1 MRFRFFTKVKNN
13 KDNVKLMVLIFDDAK
28 KTLVEFELREGELVE
43 TSEVMKSLIAGSTEI
58 DEIDEE
64 EAQKLYPNIDIEDL
78 LKEYKNAQ

>member
-28 KTLVEFELREGELVE
+28 KTLDEFELREGELIE

-78 LKEYKNAQ
+78 LKEYKNA

>member
-28 KTLVEFELREGELVE
+28 KTLDEFELREGELIE
-43 TSEVMKSLIAGSTEI
+43 TSEVMKSLITGSTEI

-64 EAQKLYPNIDIEDL
+64 EAQKLYPNVDIEEL
-78 LKEYKNAQ
+78 LGEYRNG

>member
-1 MRFRFFTKVKNN
+1 MRFRFFSKVKNN
-13 KDNVKLMVLIFDDAK
+13 KDNVKLMVLIFDDSK
-28 KTLVEFELREGELVE
+28 KTLDEFELREGELIE

>member
-13 KDNVKLMVLIFDDAK
+13 KDNVKLMVLIFYDAK
-28 KTLVEFELREGELVE
+28 KTLDEFELREGELVE

>member
-13 KDNVKLMVLIFDDAK
+13 KDNVKLMVLIFDDSK
-28 KTLVEFELREGELVE
+28 KTLDEFELREGELIE

-78 LKEYKNAQ
+78 LKEYKNA

>member
-1 MRFRFFTKVKNN
+1 MRFRFFSKVKNN
-13 KDNVKLMVLIFDDAK
+13 KDNVKLMVLIFDDSK
-28 KTLVEFELREGELVE
+28 KTLDEFELREGELIE

-78 LKEYKNAQ
+78 LKEYKNA

>member
-13 KDNVKLMVLIFDDAK
+13 KENVKLMVLIFDDSK
-28 KTLVEFELREGELVE
+28 KTLDEFELREGELIE

-78 LKEYKNAQ
+78 LKEYKNA